1 MDSAYSDAL
10 EQIAQSVFATMLD
23 METFRTDRVACFEP
37 GSVLSTVHIHGAFN
51 GDVSLEFDPDM
62 ARASAAAMFRLHQEE
77 VTLEDM
83 HDMATE
89 LANMIGGNFKSLV
102 PGPSSLSLPRVL
114 QNQAGD
120 AEPVAERVVLASE
133 AGFFEID
140 LRVLETA

>member
-23 METFRTDRVACFEP
+23 MEMFRTDGAACFES
-37 GSVLSTVHIHGAFN
+37 GSVSSAVSIHGAFN
-51 GDVSLEFDPDM
+51 GDVGLGFDSNM
-62 ARASAAAMFRLHQEE
+62 ARASAAAMFRLRPED
-77 VTLEDM
+77 VTVEDM

-114 QNQAGD
+114 SNQTEGT
-120 AEPVAERVVLASE
+120 EPVAERVVLASE
-133 AGFFEID
+133 AGIFEID
-140 LRVLETA
+140 LRISETA